1 MNTITTT
8 EYSRVIQERDDA
20 LSREMAER
28 AARVALQDENSKLQ
42 QRINELVS
50 LLELGKSAG

>member
-1 MNTITTT
+1 MSTITTADY
-8 EYSRVIQERDDA
+8 ERVVQERDDA

-42 QRINELVS
+42 QRIKELVA